1 MGDLGFSEMVVI
13 VLLIVI
19 LFGPKKIPE
28 IARELGHGIRKMK
41 SAMEDIKTEIMKET
55 DTSVSDI
62 KKEIEQV
69 KNSVSDI
76 NPVNDIKKQITEV
89 SETVNKDLD
98 GAQPKPQP
106 KLPPQ
111 DDDTYEG
118 PVSRK

>member
-76 NPVNDIKKQITEV
+76 NPVNDFKKQITEV

-98 GAQPKPQP
+98 GTQPKPQP